1 MLIRPELWA
10 LRSDDAPQ
18 RRAQTALGIVL
29 DAWRGTPSALTAKQE
44 LARFAD
50 GAGLDDLPLLAALF
64 TPGDPAAGQFCAGLV
79 QAILARLACDPL
91 GQSPLRH
98 FTDDTITA
106 VTILRCGTTTLT
118 LQAIDGIGLARRP
131 APESAAFTP
140 SETWEHILAGDARAE
155 TIGIAAQ
162 SAGRVDFVRQPLHL
176 TPGAVHH
183 RMGTREVVMLHA
195 VPRTLVAL
203 KLQRRTSCTAVTHE
217 YALADGALLHQAA
230 GSPRDSRLEL
240 SAALLGRMG
249 RTDAAPLL
257 AAMAEESGSISLRWQ
272 ALREC
277 LALDSGQGF
286 AALSRIAR
294 KPTDPLAHPAGAL
307 RAQLIEDHP
316 QLAEVDP
323 CPA

>member
-1 MLIRPELWA
+1 MLIRPELQA
-10 LRSDDAPQ
+10 LRSDDTPQ
-18 RRAQTALGIVL
+18 RRAQTALGAVFA
-29 DAWRGTPSALTAKQE
+29 AWRTTPSALTAERE
-44 LARFAD
+44 LARLAD
-50 GAGLDDLPLLAALF
+50 GAALEDLPVLTALF
-64 TPGDPAAGQFCAGLV
+64 TSGDSAAAQFCSGLI
-79 QAILARLACDPL
+79 QAILAQMAREPL

-98 FTDDTITA
+98 FNDDTITA
-106 VTILRCGTTTLT
+106 LTILRCGTTTLT
-118 LQAIDGIGLARRP
+118 LQAIDGTGLARRP

-140 SETWEHILAGDARAE
+140 SETWEHVLAGEAEAE
-155 TIGIAAQ
+155 TITIAAK
-162 SAGRVDFVRQPLHL
+162 AEGRAQFVRHPLHL
-176 TPGAVHH
+176 AAGIVHH
-183 RMGTREVVMLHA
+183 RTGICDVVMLRT
-195 VPRTLVAL
+195 VPRTLVSL
-203 KLQRRTSCTAVTHE
+203 KLQRRLGCSDVTLE

-257 AAMAEESGSISLRWQ
+257 AAMAEESGNPSLRWQ

-286 AALSRIAR
+286 RALSRIAR
-294 KPTDPLAHPAGAL
+294 RSADPLTHPAGAL